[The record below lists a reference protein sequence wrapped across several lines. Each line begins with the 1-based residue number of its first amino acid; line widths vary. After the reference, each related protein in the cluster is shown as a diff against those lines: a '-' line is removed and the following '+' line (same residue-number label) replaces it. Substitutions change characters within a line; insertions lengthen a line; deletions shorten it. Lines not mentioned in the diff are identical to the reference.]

1 MPINELT
8 GAVEYWMDLIGIFA
22 FALSGAFLAVRKDF
36 DIFGTVILAEAAGL
50 GGGLFRDLVIG
61 VTPVAFTDL
70 GYYLAPVAAAL
81 VVFFSSRIHR
91 HVRLFTVFDVF
102 DTAALALFSITGT
115 IKALSH
121 GFGLVAAMT
130 LGVASA
136 VGGGVLSSVLAI
148 EVPALL
154 RWDQDLYILPA
165 LTGAGTAA
173 LLNAGGV
180 LNGVT
185 ASGAAVLAFTLRLL
199 ALRYHWHAPRAYVWR
214 NPFSGMRHQPA
225 PPVPGP
231 VTDSWPSPVRG
242 TADTAFIQK
251 PVPLPEPRLPEN
263 TVRTRLPVQWQDSV
277 RGTSGDRETAPHTS
291 GFPSQALHEQG
302 GHHF

>member
-1 MPINELT
+1 
-8 GAVEYWMDLIGIFA
+8 MDLIGIFA

-36 DIFGTVILAEAAGL
+36 DVFGTVILAEAAGL

-70 GYYLAPVAAAL
+70 GYYLTPVAAAL
-81 VVFFSSRIHR
+81 VVFFSSRVHR
-91 HVRLFTVFDVF
+91 HVRFFTVFDVF
-102 DTAALALFSITGT
+102 DTAALAIFSITGT

-154 RWDQDLYILPA
+154 RWERDLYILPA
-165 LTGAGTAA
+165 LAGAGAAA
-173 LLNAGGV
+173 LLNAAGV
-180 LNGVT
+180 LNGAT
-185 ASGAAVLAFTLRLL
+185 ASGTAVAAFTLRLL
-199 ALRYHWHAPRAYVWR
+199 AIRRHWHTPRAYVWR

-225 PPVPGP
+225 PAEPGP
-231 VTDSWPSPVRG
+231 VTAPWPPPVWG
-242 TADTAFIQK
+242 TGDTARIQT
-251 PVPLPEPRLPEN
+251 PAPFPEPRFPED
-263 TVRTRLPVQWQDSV
+263 TVQIRLPGQWQDGV
-277 RGTSGDRETAPHTS
+277 HGTSGGWESAPNTPGFTGPTS
-291 GFPSQALHEQG
+291 HEQG
-302 GHHF
+302 GRHF